1 MSECT
6 RATRARRAMC
16 RRGSSSPARTAPWT
30 SRSPCASPPWTA
42 GSSRLWAPSGAC
54 SSPHGQARRG
64 WRVPLK
70 RASEQRP
77 PAAAVA
83 HSPLPAQPDPA
94 TSRVSDGGW
103 AQGLSLSLSLS
114 FFLSVCARAFLG
126 LEMAHSSDLHRQ
138 MHLGLTPVREG
149 CENAFQ
155 KRVGNSPCGQELAP
169 GVSPP
174 TRRSPYNACCRCQCL
189 GAVVGPARGGQT
201 RTRICTPRKHRLWLL
216 PTMFSTLQT
225 QNQSITTNSY
235 NNPSEPQRR

>member
-6 RATRARRAMC
+6 RATRARRGATAHSDVPARQLFPRSDRTVDLALAVRVAAMDRRQLEAVGAEWGVLIPARASKARLASAAQARERAATTCC
-16 RRGSSSPARTAPWT
+16 RRRTQPAPGAAR
-30 SRSPCASPPWTA
+30 PCDI
-42 GSSRLWAPSGAC
+42 
-54 SSPHGQARRG
+54 ARQR
-64 WRVPLK
+64 WRVG
-70 RASEQRP
+70 AG
-77 PAAAVA
+77 
-83 HSPLPAQPDPA
+83 
-94 TSRVSDGGW
+94 T
-103 AQGLSLSLSLS
+103 LSLSLS
-114 FFLSVCARAFLG
+114 FFLSLCVCARVFRVGNGTFLV
-126 LEMAHSSDLHRQ
+126 HSSDLHRQ

-225 QNQSITTNSY
+225 QNQSITTNS
-235 NNPSEPQRR
+235 